1 LTPPPDM
8 YDLILPRSLL
18 QEREQAVANTN
29 VRKQEAVNLS
39 KHVFLHYIVSGEIDR
54 FLVGLVAINYLT
66 RQVRKECHRGKFA
79 V

>member
-1 LTPPPDM
+1 M
-8 YDLILPRSLL
+8 YDLTLPRGLL
-18 QEREQAVANTN
+18 QAREQAVANTD
-29 VRKQEAVNLS
+29 VRKQEAVNVS

-66 RQVRKECHRGKFA
+66 HQVRKGCHRGNSA